1 MRILLKAYSRVSRS
15 VCAWKAAR
23 YHSGRKSAQRASLP
37 VIAVGNLTLGG
48 SGKTPLVM
56 ELIDR
61 LLGRGFHPALV
72 TRGYR
77 GSWEKSGGMLSD
89 GRRVFGGWREG
100 GDEPMMVARRYP
112 EAGVF
117 VGRRRL
123 PSCLKAK
130 DMGFDVCL
138 LDDAFQHLE
147 IARDLDIVIHDPR
160 SQEPLRES
168 ETALSRADILLIP
181 DGLDRGTIAA
191 YRRRFPRLDVF
202 EYVVKPRGF
211 EPQPLPGQRI
221 LAFAGIARPER
232 FFELLDTLGV
242 APVGRLAFPDHY
254 TYPAAGRA
262 KIAAAARRL
271 KAKALVT
278 TEKDAVKFGSDGL
291 TFPGLPL
298 HVLRIGLDLPET
310 FYDRVVTA
318 ATRSR
323 ERNG

>member
-1 MRILLKAYSRVSRS
+1 MRVLIDAYSRVSRS
-15 VCAWKAAR
+15 VCARKAAR
-23 YHSGRKSAQRASLP
+23 YDSGRKSARRAPLP
-37 VIAVGNLTLGG
+37 VVSVGNLTLGG

-61 LLGRGFHPALV
+61 LLGRGFRPALV

-77 GSWEKSGGMLSD
+77 GSWERTGGVLSD
-89 GRRVFGGWREG
+89 GRRFFGGWREG

-123 PSCLKAK
+123 PSCLKAEA
-130 DMGFDVCL
+130 MGFDVCL

-160 SQEPLRES
+160 SREPLRENES
-168 ETALSRADILLIP
+168 ALSRADILLIP
-181 DGLDRGTIAA
+181 GGLDPGTISA
-191 YRRRFPRLDVF
+191 YRKRFPRLDIF
-202 EYVVKPRGF
+202 EYAVKPRGF
-211 EPQPLPGQRI
+211 EPPPLPGQRI

-232 FFELLDTLGV
+232 FFVLLDTLGI

-254 TYPAAGRA
+254 TYPAAE
-262 KIAAAARRL
+262 RRL
-271 KAKALVT
+271 KADALVT
-278 TEKDAVKFGSDGL
+278 TEKDAVKFGPDGL
-291 TFPGLPL
+291 RFQGFPL
-298 HVLRIGLDLPET
+298 HVLHIGLDLPPL

-318 ATRSR
+318 ATRG
-323 ERNG
+323 RNING

>member
-1 MRILLKAYSRVSRS
+1 
-15 VCAWKAAR
+15 
-23 YHSGRKSAQRASLP
+23 
-37 VIAVGNLTLGG
+37 
-48 SGKTPLVM
+48 M

-61 LLGRGFHPALV
+61 LLGRGFRPALV

-77 GSWEKSGGMLSD
+77 GSWERSGGMLSD
-89 GRRVFGGWREG
+89 GRQVFGGWREG

-130 DMGFDVCL
+130 DRGFDVCL

-160 SQEPLRES
+160 SREPLRES
-168 ETALSRADILLIP
+168 EIALSRADILLIP
-181 DGLDRGTIAA
+181 GGLDPGTIAA

-202 EYVVKPRGF
+202 EYAVKPRGF
-211 EPQPLPGQRI
+211 EPQPLPGRRI

-232 FFELLDTLGV
+232 FFELLDTLRV
-242 APVGRLAFPDHY
+242 TPVGRLAFPDHY
-254 TYPAAGRA
+254 AYPAAGRA
-262 KIAAAARRL
+262 KIASAARRL
-271 KAKALVT
+271 KAEALVT
-278 TEKDAVKFGSDGL
+278 TEKDAVKFGLDGL
-291 TFPGLPL
+291 TFQGLPL
-298 HVLRIGLDLPET
+298 HILRIGLDLPET

-318 ATRSR
+318 AARSR

>member
-1 MRILLKAYSRVSRS
+1 MLLNAYSLVSRN

-23 YHSGRKSAQRASLP
+23 YDSGRTSARRAPLP

-48 SGKTPLVM
+48 SSKTPLVM
-56 ELIDR
+56 ALIDR
-61 LLGRGFHPALV
+61 LLGRGFRPALV

-77 GSWEKSGGMLSD
+77 GSWARTGGVLSD
-89 GRRVFGGWREG
+89 GRRFFGGWREG

-117 VGRRRL
+117 VGRHRF
-123 PSCLKAK
+123 PSCLRAE

-138 LDDAFQHLE
+138 LDDAFQHLG

-160 SQEPLRES
+160 SREPLRES

-181 DGLDRGTIAA
+181 GGLDPGTSSA
-191 YRRRFPRLDVF
+191 YRKRFPRLDIF
-202 EYVVKPRGF
+202 EFAVKPLSF

-242 APVGRLAFPDHY
+242 APVGQLAFPDHY
-254 TYPAAGRA
+254 AYPAAGRA

-271 KAKALVT
+271 KASALVT
-278 TEKDAVKFGSDGL
+278 TEKDAVKFGPDGL
-291 TFPGLPL
+291 HFPDFPL
-298 HVLRIGLDLPET
+298 HILRIGLDLPQA

-318 ATRSR
+318 ATKAGKI
-323 ERNG
+323 NG